1 MKISRWFTVIKFAGG
16 FELFALFSNIIIGRG
31 WFVLFMQHWGSRS
44 YSTFS
49 FLANSAVNQ
58 CLLKSLSKA
67 NALIIT
73 SATYLPTTQYTQ
85 YSAIFGA
92 TPLQSPATDL
102 WRHALKIHQSVEQ
115 TCMQRAEWFVSVLNH
130 SLCIVPAHF
139 KFWTTETYN
148 IAVFVFLSEICS
160 HLYSNIQRCTMLY

>member
-1 MKISRWFTVIKFAGG
+1 MIKTCIVQHEYFRTEWEQVIHALMKIFRWFTVIKFVGG

-73 SATYLPTTQYTQ
+73 SSTYLPTTQYTQ

-102 WRHALKIHQSVEQ
+102 WRHALKIHRSVEQ
-115 TCMQRAEWFVSVLNH
+115 TCRELND
-130 SLCIVPAHF
+130 LYLY
-139 KFWTTETYN
+139 WTTVY
-148 IAVFVFLSEICS
+148 V
-160 HLYSNIQRCTMLY
+160 